1 MEKGNKSLLCLYY
14 SLTFPSLESS
24 TSTQN
29 PAWCRH
35 KAIVSYFQV
44 LLEAVKSRD
53 TKRIQQLIRGRL
65 VEPKEI
71 HLGVSKKAREGVGL
85 GRVQEGQIIQ
95 AITQSSALAGG
106 AIRDIQELELHITG
120 LGPDKVSDLIAN
132 IIKNHLA
139 DFTEE
144 VCSHYNVQ
152 TRPCVVSFFWD
163 SDTLQW
169 NSKYGNLPVKG
180 DHSYILVPK
189 DFVRREQDTVN
200 HQHFY
205 DRYILDFF
213 VHEQQTAL
221 DSLAAT
227 LKTSPSRV
235 TKSSLRKDPPIP
247 LQKTAISSFIQKHP
261 EIIDQYRQKLVLV
274 CGAK

>member
-1 MEKGNKSLLCLYY
+1 
-14 SLTFPSLESS
+14 
-24 TSTQN
+24 
-29 PAWCRH
+29 
-35 KAIVSYFQV
+35 
-44 LLEAVKSRD
+44 
-53 TKRIQQLIRGRL
+53 
-65 VEPKEI
+65 
-71 HLGVSKKAREGVGL
+71 
-85 GRVQEGQIIQ
+85 VQEGQIIQ